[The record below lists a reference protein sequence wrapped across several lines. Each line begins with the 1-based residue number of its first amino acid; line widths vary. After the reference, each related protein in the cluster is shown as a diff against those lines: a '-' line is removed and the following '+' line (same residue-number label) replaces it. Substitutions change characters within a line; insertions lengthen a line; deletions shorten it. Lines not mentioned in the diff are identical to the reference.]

1 MKQKISKQKI
11 TLTVSMLLIAI
22 VLQVSLS
29 SNGAGAGG
37 FAASGGCTCHSAVQ
51 SNLTNLSITGIPAT
65 GWVPSTSYILTA
77 TVSNTNKVSGGF
89 DINVSDGSLIT
100 VGAGTIVSGNSIT
113 HTSPKAMTSGVVSW
127 DFEWISPANGT
138 AVTFTFAGNA
148 VNANNALT
156 GDAWASIPF
165 VYNSTVTVLPT
176 ISSVSTTNIGAN
188 TAKAN
193 CMVNANNTNTNIEI
207 QYGLSNTYGTTMA
220 TTPSNVSANVPTAVS
235 HTFTGLTPNTLY
247 HYRIKATNSNGSAY
261 STDQTFS
268 TTSPLNISQQTKPQM
283 AVIVNE
289 NTLLLSSN
297 EIENG
302 QIEMF
307 TMAGQKM
314 QIKPIRL
321 KENLASIDVQHLP
334 KGVYIIRMI
343 GKQVLSQQV
352 LLP

>member
-1 MKQKISKQKI
+1 MKKQRI
-11 TLTVSMLLIAI
+11 LLTICMMLLAI

-37 FAASGGCTCHSAVQ
+37 YAVSGGCTCHSAVQ
-51 SNLTNLSITGIPAT
+51 SNLTNLSITGIPST

-77 TVSNTNKVSGGF
+77 TVSNVNKLSGGF
-89 DINVSDGSLIT
+89 DIHVSDGSLIT

-127 DFEWISPANGT
+127 DFEWIAPASGT

-156 GDAWASIPF
+156 GDAWASLPF

-176 ISSVSTTNIGAN
+176 ISGVSTTNIGAT

-193 CMVNANNTNTNIEI
+193 CLVNANNTNTNIEI

-220 TTPSNVSANVPTAVS
+220 TTPSNVSTNTNTAVS
-235 HTFTGLTPNTLY
+235 YSFTGLTQNTLY

-261 STDQTFS
+261 STDQTF
-268 TTSPLNISQQTKPQM
+268 TTIAPLKIIEQTKLQM
-283 AVIVNE
+283 TIIVDG
-289 NTLLLSSN
+289 NTLLISCN
-297 EIENG
+297 EIENN
-302 QIEMF
+302 QIEMI

-314 QIKPIRL
+314 QIHPIRL
-321 KENLASIDVQHLP
+321 KEHLASIDVQHLP
-334 KGVYIIRMI
+334 KGVYSIRMI
-343 GKQVLSQQV
+343 GEQVMSQQV
-352 LLP
+352 MIP